1 MLRIAFAAGLLLAG
15 TACTQLP
22 RAEFQAYRDSF
33 AASQT
38 AATSINSDYAVAERA
53 ARLRD
58 LRAADSRDE
67 HGTLLKDGQGN
78 PIPRYTDQNPFFRT
92 FELADATAVSTTG
105 LPPGAAAIDRAFR
118 GIAAYNA
125 TLAALAEN
133 RNIDE
138 AKGQLRGIITDVG
151 GILPIDAPALAV
163 AGAFSD
169 LVTNILA
176 PAIAYDNREQFK
188 QQVLLGYRPM
198 LDLIDKIADH
208 SRSQYRAIVN
218 PLISR
223 VVRMPDGPDRTALI
237 VKINAWQR
245 VFADY
250 VVLLDGMKTRLTELR
265 DAILHPREASVL
277 ARASAGAAELRA
289 YAEGLRRSIDAL
301 RALP

>member
-1 MLRIAFAAGLLLAG
+1 MLRIGFTAGVLLAT

-53 ARLRD
+53 ARMTD
-58 LRAADSRDE
+58 LRASNHRRP
-67 HGTLLKDGQGN
+67 DGSEILDDQRR
-78 PIPRYTDQNPFFRT
+78 PIRRYTAADPYFDT
-92 FELADATAVSTTG
+92 FELTDAAAISTVG

-118 GIAAYNA
+118 GIAAYNN

-138 AKGQLRGIITDVG
+138 AKGQLRQIITDVG
-151 GILPIDAPALAV
+151 GIVPVGAPV
-163 AGAFSD
+163 IAFATTLSD
-169 LVTNILA
+169 LVGTILA
-176 PAIAYDNREQFK
+176 PAIEIDNREQFK
-188 QQVLLGYRPM
+188 QQVLRGYGPM
-198 LDLIDKIADH
+198 IRIIDQIADH
-208 SRSQYRAIVN
+208 SRSQYRAIID
-218 PLISR
+218 PLLAR
-223 VVRMPDGPDRTALI
+223 VEGMADGPDRKALI
-237 VKINAWQR
+237 DKINAWQR

-250 VVLLDGMKTRLTELR
+250 VVLLDGMKLQLTELK
-265 DAILHPREASVL
+265 AAVEHPREASVL

>member
-1 MLRIAFAAGLLLAG
+1 MLRIGLTAGLMLAS

-22 RAEFQAYRDSF
+22 RVEFQAYRDSF

-38 AATSINSDYAVAERA
+38 AASSINADYAVAERT
-53 ARLRD
+53 ARLNA
-58 LRAADSRDE
+58 LRAADSVDE
-67 HGTLLKDGQGN
+67 NGNVLKDEDGD
-78 PIPRYTDQNPFFRT
+78 PIPRYTDDNPFFRT
-92 FELADATAVSTTG
+92 FELADATAVSTIG

-118 GIAAYNA
+118 AIAAYND

-138 AKGQLRGIITDVG
+138 AKGQLRGIISDVG
-151 GILPIDAPALAV
+151 GILPIDAPSLAV
-163 AGAFSD
+163 ANAVSD

-198 LDLIDKIADH
+198 LDLIDKVADH

-223 VVRMPDGPDRTALI
+223 AQRMQAGDDRNALI
-237 VKINAWQR
+237 AKINGWQR

-250 VVLLDGMKTRLTELR
+250 VVLLNAMKARLTELKN
-265 DAILHPREASVL
+265 AVEHPREASVL

-289 YAEGLRRSIDAL
+289 YADGLRRSIDAL

>member
-1 MLRIAFAAGLLLAG
+1 MLRITVTSCLLLASAG
-15 TACTQLP
+15 CTQLP

-38 AATSINSDYAVAERA
+38 AASSINADYAVAERA
-53 ARLRD
+53 ARLNV
-58 LRAADSRDE
+58 LRAADSVDE
-67 HGTLLKDGQGN
+67 HGAVIEDADGD
-78 PIPRYTDQNPFFRT
+78 PIPRYTEDNPFFRT
-92 FELADATAVSTTG
+92 FELADATAVSTIG

-118 GIAAYNA
+118 GIAAYND
-125 TLAALAEN
+125 TLTALAEN

-138 AKGQLRGIITDVG
+138 AKGQLRGIISDVG
-151 GILPIDAPALAV
+151 GILPIDAPSLAV
-163 AGAFSD
+163 ATAVSD

-188 QQVLLGYRPM
+188 QQVLLGYQPM
-198 LDLIDKIADH
+198 LDLIDKVADH

-223 VVRMPDGPDRTALI
+223 AQRTLPGDDRNALI
-237 VKINAWQR
+237 AKINGWQR

-250 VVLLDGMKTRLTELR
+250 VVLLNAMKARLTELKN
-265 DAILHPREASVL
+265 AVEHPREASVL

-289 YAEGLRRSIDAL
+289 YADGLRRSIDAL